1 MQLHNL
7 KGSPQQLFDKDLL
20 HQFILLMDAKK
31 HVLKGKLH
39 KVLTRNGLDME
50 EFTKKCWG
58 PNQP

>member
-39 KVLTRNGLDME
+39 KVLTRNGLDIVDGHD
-50 EFTKKCWG
+50 W
-58 PNQP
+58 Q